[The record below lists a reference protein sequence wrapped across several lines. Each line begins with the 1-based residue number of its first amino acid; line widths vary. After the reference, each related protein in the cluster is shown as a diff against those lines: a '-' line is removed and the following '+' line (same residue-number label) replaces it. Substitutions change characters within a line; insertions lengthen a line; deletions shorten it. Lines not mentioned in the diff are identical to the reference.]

1 MSACGKRAWD
11 VPDFDLEPPE
21 EAVPMAWCDRCSHWD
36 TDHAE
41 SGWGW
46 CLEFGYWTEPEYTDE
61 CGSFDGEPPE
71 IDDDPAWDAE
81 REEGN
86 DYDR

>member
-1 MSACGKRAWD
+1 M
-11 VPDFDLEPPE
+11 PDYDLEPPD
-21 EAVPMAWCDRCSHWD
+21 EAVPMAWCDRCFHWD

-46 CLEFGYWTEPEYTDE
+46 CLEIGDWTEPEYTDE
-61 CGSFDGEPPE
+61 CGSFDGEPPDV
-71 IDDDPAWDAE
+71 DDDTRIDML

-86 DYDR
+86 